1 MFDAGET
8 LKDEPRRVQRKQVR
22 KRVGRSYCSLLK
34 GQFPFFFTTVVILIV
49 FKLTK
54 LMALILDC
62 HLETVLTCD
71 AMQKMKRM
79 KGIRIFKPI
88 CQLLR
93 DLH

>member
-1 MFDAGET
+1 MNQEECSESRLEKGWDALT
-8 LKDEPRRVQRKQVR
+8 ALCLKDN
-22 KRVGRSYCSLLK
+22 SH
-34 GQFPFFFTTVVILIV
+34 FFFTTVVILIV

-71 AMQKMKRM
+71 AMQKMNRM